1 MTPKLRF
8 PGFTDEWQTHKLKDL
23 IDLIVDNRGKTPPV
37 ITKGIPLIETNSLG
51 RRRVNYGAV
60 KKYVTEKTFNSWF
73 RKHLKENDVLFST
86 VGQTGI
92 MALYDDSTKAG
103 IAQNIIGLRANEQTS
118 GDFLYYLLS
127 ERRNNNKFKQIEMI
141 AVQPSVKVS
150 QMIHLKFRIPTIS
163 EQKKIA
169 DFLTAVDKK
178 IETIDKKV
186 ELLKQYK
193 KGVMQKIFTQQ
204 IRFKDESG
212 NLYPKWENMTL
223 GNTLIFA
230 RNGLTLKQNSVK
242 NGYKVSRIETIS
254 LGRIDPEK
262 VGYLETSK
270 DISDYKLMVGDL
282 LFSNINS
289 PQQIGRIVY
298 VEKDYDIYHGMNLLC
313 LRANKGNCAKYLYYL
328 LSSRTYKQYFESI
341 CNKAVNQA
349 SINQTDL
356 KKTKIVLPVIAEQ
369 KKIADFL
376 SSIDEKIQLEETRL
390 KQAKKFKKSLIQ
402 RMFV

>member
-169 DFLTAVDKK
+169 DFLTAVDKR
-178 IETIDKKV
+178 IEIIDKKV

-193 KGVMQKIFTQQ
+193 KGVMQKIFSQQ
-204 IRFKDESG
+204 IRFKDDSR
-212 NLYPKWENMTL
+212 NDYPEWEEKTL
-223 GNTLIFA
+223 GEIIDYEQPTRYIVRSTEYDKSFYTPVLTAGKSFILGYINETDNVYDDVPVIIFDDFTTDSRLVDFSFKVKSSAIKILRA
-230 RNGLTLKQNSVK
+230 RPGV
-242 NGYKVSRIETIS
+242 
-254 LGRIDPEK
+254 
-262 VGYLETSK
+262 
-270 DISDYKLMVGDL
+270 
-282 LFSNINS
+282 NI
-289 PQQIGRIVY
+289 RVAY
-298 VEKDYDIYHGMNLLC
+298 ELLC
-313 LRANKGNCAKYLYYL
+313 RIRYKAKDHKRHWIGEFQHFTV
-328 LSSRTYKQYFESI
+328 S
-341 CNKAVNQA
+341 
-349 SINQTDL
+349 
-356 KKTKIVLPVIAEQ
+356 LPCEDEQ
-369 KKIADFL
+369 KEIADFL
-376 SSIDEKIQLEETRL
+376 SSIDAKIQAEEAKL
-390 KQAKKFKKSLIQ
+390 AVAKKFKRSLLQ